1 MKAKAAMVLFGTCLV
16 SMLAGQTPITDTGK
30 VAQEYVRYY
39 SNMGFSVGSVIVN
52 NGYLPLLDY
61 ELHDVELAVLSKADL
76 RILRNTIF
84 AKYGL
89 KFASADLKQH
99 FAQFK
104 WYKARYA
111 SVDAKLSSIDKRNI
125 ARIQAFEAGAPN
137 NQVSMRELYGAWQ
150 SFPVG
155 SGDYNHIA
163 IAGNNRIEFGYN
175 TMYPQIA
182 TTCAGTCSIENGYLV
197 AAITE
202 QTLWVGEFLSE
213 AYASVL
219 GGMEGQV
226 RTGTVHYD
234 TPIRMVFP
242 VGTENNQVRQIGS
255 YERRRVAE

>member
-1 MKAKAAMVLFGTCLV
+1 MKTKAVMVLFGICLL
-16 SMLAGQTPITDTGK
+16 SMLYSQMPITDTNK

-52 NGYLPLLDY
+52 NGYLPLLEY

-89 KFASADLKQH
+89 KFSSQDLKQH

-104 WYKARYA
+104 WYKAKYT
-111 SVDAKLSSIDKRNI
+111 SVDTKLSSIDKLNI
-125 ARIQAFEAGAPN
+125 ARIQAFENSVPN
-137 NQVSMRELYGAWQ
+137 NQVSIRELYGAWQ

-155 SGDYNHIA
+155 SGDYNNIT
-163 IAGNNRIEFGYN
+163 ITDNNRIEFGYN

-182 TTCAGTCSIENGYLV
+182 MTCAGTCSIENGYLV
-197 AAITE
+197 AYVTE
-202 QTLWVGEFLSE
+202 QKLSVGEFFSG

-219 GGMEGQV
+219 GGMEGQM
-226 RTGTVHYD
+226 RTGTLKYD

-242 VGTENNQVRQIGS
+242 VGKENNMVRQIGS
-255 YERRRVAE
+255 YERRRITE